1 MKKKILKILQ
11 SNTSPEE
18 MAVQIENLFL
28 RAIPNRESYDRDDIT
43 NPEFA
48 TLCSYKDGWNACISE
63 IMNNLEED

>member
-1 MKKKILKILQ
+1 
-11 SNTSPEE
+11 